1 MVDFLSQEP
10 EDSKSDDTKELQYY
24 QLKLMSDSSQNV
36 QWFDNLKQMIIAQ
49 IYKEQSKKPAFCSQ
63 NHRNR
68 AHPHGSTDISL
79 QRGRSGVLLMLTRCP
94 IYSTTGSRVDPP
106 LLSLSHTLSQ
116 EHHGLNLPDVQ
127 SVWRICLFSIS
138 ISAWC
143 IAMSTFK
150 QIRTHCSNR
159 YNMKNK

>member
-36 QWFDNLKQMIIAQ
+36 QWFDNLKQMISAQ

-68 AHPHGSTDISL
+68 AHPHGSTDTREETLAGGNREFFEIRRPAHDRKYL
-79 QRGRSGVLLMLTRCP
+79 QLYCLAHWQICP
-94 IYSTTGSRVDPP
+94 S
-106 LLSLSHTLSQ
+106 
-116 EHHGLNLPDVQ
+116 VQ
-127 SVWRICLFSIS
+127 SG
-138 ISAWC
+138 
-143 IAMSTFK
+143 
-150 QIRTHCSNR
+150 
-159 YNMKNK
+159 

>member
-1 MVDFLSQEP
+1 MCGGAFPGCCYAVMLMALQPLPRQWNPRYLPIHQMHAHISDHFAAFQLS
-10 EDSKSDDTKELQYY
+10 
-24 QLKLMSDSSQNV
+24 
-36 QWFDNLKQMIIAQ
+36 
-49 IYKEQSKKPAFCSQ
+49 
-63 NHRNR
+63 
-68 AHPHGSTDISL
+68 HPIPPYVLSL
-79 QRGRSGVLLMLTRCP
+79 QRGRSGALLMLTRCP
-94 IYSTTGSRVDPP
+94 VYSTTGSRVDPP